1 MSFFKAKIL
10 ILILNAFIVGCD
22 HNEFP
27 LITVGAGRDPGVND
41 PWPSGSGFEVEYS
54 CDQGTLIGPDSNC
67 CSLAEGVEG
76 WKNEA
81 PICQV

>member
-10 ILILNAFIVGCD
+10 ILILNVFIVGCD

-27 LITVGAGRDPGVND
+27 LITVGAGSDPGVD
-41 PWPSGSGFEVEYS
+41 QPWPAGIEIGYN
-54 CDQGTLIGPDSNC
+54 CDRGTLIGSDSNC
-67 CSLAEGVEG
+67 CSLDEGVEG